1 MMDLGLTGRVA
12 LISGASKGIG
22 RATAL
27 ALAAEGMDVT
37 IVARSREELEKV
49 RAEVAGKGRRAL
61 VHAGDLKDAGVA
73 QAAID
78 ATIKEFGRLDLLVN
92 NAGATKGG
100 SILSL
105 TDDDWRDGF
114 ELKFFTYM
122 RMSRLA
128 WPHLKAARGG
138 IVNIVGVQARTGAS
152 DFIAVG
158 AVNAALLLA
167 TKSMADLGVADGVR
181 VNAINPGTIET
192 GRLKARIDRYVAA
205 NKVTPEQAYEALRNE
220 ERVARFGK
228 PEEVGALVATIAGRP
243 LEFLQGAIIE
253 FDGGKTR
260 AL

>member
-1 MMDLGLTGRVA
+1 MELGLTGRVA
-12 LISGASKGIG
+12 LVTGASKGIG

-27 ALAAEGMDVT
+27 ALAGEGMDVT
-37 IVARSREELEKV
+37 IVARNRDELDRV
-49 RAEVAGKGRRAL
+49 RGEIEAKGRRAL
-61 VHAGDLKDAGVA
+61 VHAADLKEPAAA

-78 ATIKEFGRLDLLVN
+78 ATVRQFGRLDLLVN

-100 SILSL
+100 NILNL
-105 TDDDWRDGF
+105 TDVDWRDGF
-114 ELKFFTYM
+114 ELKFFTYV
-122 RMSRLA
+122 RLARLA

-138 IVNIVGVQARTGAS
+138 IVNIVGVQARIGAS
-152 DFIAVG
+152 DFVAVG

-167 TKSMADLGVADGVR
+167 TKSMADLGVTDGVR

-205 NKVTPEQAYEALRNE
+205 NKVTPEQAYEALRAE

-228 PEEVGALVATIAGRP
+228 PEEVGALVAMIASQP
-243 LEFLQGAIIE
+243 MDFLQGAIIE

>member
-1 MMDLGLTGRVA
+1 MELGLTGRVA
-12 LISGASKGIG
+12 LVTGASKGIG

-27 ALAAEGMDVT
+27 ALAGEGMDVT
-37 IVARSREELEKV
+37 IVARNRDELDRV
-49 RAEVAGKGRRAL
+49 RGEIEAKGRRAL
-61 VHAGDLKDAGVA
+61 VHAADLKEPAAA

-78 ATIKEFGRLDLLVN
+78 ATVRQFGRLDLLVN

-100 SILSL
+100 NILNL
-105 TDDDWRDGF
+105 TDVDWRDGF
-114 ELKFFTYM
+114 ELKFFTYV
-122 RMSRLA
+122 RLARLA

-138 IVNIVGVQARTGAS
+138 IVNIVGVQARIGAS
-152 DFIAVG
+152 DFVAVG
-158 AVNAALLLA
+158 AVNAALLLT
-167 TKSMADLGVADGVR
+167 TKSMADLGVTDGVR

-205 NKVTPEQAYEALRNE
+205 NKVTPEQAYEALRAE

-228 PEEVGALVATIAGRP
+228 PEEVGALVAMIASQP
-243 LEFLQGAIIE
+243 MDFLQGAIIE

>member
-1 MMDLGLTGRVA
+1 MDLGLSGRVA

-37 IVARSREELEKV
+37 LVARNLDELEKS
-49 RAEVAGKGRRAL
+49 RAEILAKGRRAL
-61 VHAGDLKDAGVA
+61 VQAGDLKDAAVA

-100 SILSL
+100 SLLTLS
-105 TDDDWRDGF
+105 DDEWRDGF
-114 ELKFFTYM
+114 ELKFFTAM
-122 RMSRLA
+122 RLARLA
-128 WPHLKAARGG
+128 WPHLKASKGG
-138 IVNIVGVQARTGAS
+138 IVNIAGVQGRMGAS

-158 AVNAALLLA
+158 AVNAAFMLA
-167 TKSMADLGVADGVR
+167 TKSMADMGVADGVR
-181 VNAINPGTIET
+181 VNAVNPGTIET

-205 NKVTPEQAYEALRNE
+205 NKVTPEEAYEALRNE

-228 PEEVGALVATIAGRP
+228 PEEVGALIATIAGRP
-243 LEFLQGAIIE
+243 LEFLHGAVIE